1 VVLFVIQNIYKSFSD
16 FGRRVFKIILTENI
30 MWRIQFAQM
39 HIKLL
44 L

>member
-1 VVLFVIQNIYKSFSD
+1 MVLFVIQNLYKSFSD
-16 FGRRVFKIILTENI
+16 FGRKVYKIILTENL